1 MPLNS
6 VQQYVRGLLDNL
18 EIPGTTD
25 RLEAYIVPP
34 TVEDIDRPK
43 AYVQGAR
50 LRGQRQTMP
59 RMVVGQQSGYK
70 YLAWTV
76 DVYITYESV
85 PDSATI
91 DQEMA
96 VIIDAIMWETW
107 STTMPLFIQDN
118 VTGRK
123 SQILAIGEDFELEYP
138 PERTPATL
146 RMLYFAARL
155 GLNVYEAVQ
164 A

>member
-6 VQQYVRGLLDNL
+6 VQEYVKGLLDGL
-18 EIPGTTD
+18 PIPGGGAP
-25 RLEAYIVPP
+25 LEAYITPP

-50 LRGQRQTMP
+50 LRGQRQTAP
-59 RMVVGQQSGYK
+59 RGPGFKRLNWM
-70 YLAWTV
+70 V
-76 DVYITYESV
+76 DVYITYETV
-85 PDSATI
+85 PDSVTV
-91 DQEMA
+91 DQEMPL
-96 VIIDAIMWETW
+96 IIDAIMNKTW
-107 STTMPLFIQDN
+107 TTVMPLFIQDQ
-118 VTGRK
+118 VTGVR

-146 RMLYFAARL
+146 RMLYYVARL
-155 GLNVYEAVQ
+155 GLDVYEAVQ

>member
-6 VQQYVRGLLDNL
+6 VQEYVKNLLDGL
-18 EIPGTTD
+18 QIPGGGAP
-25 RLEAYIVPP
+25 LEAYITPP

-50 LRGQRQTMP
+50 LRGQRQTAP
-59 RMVVGQQSGYK
+59 RGPGFKRLNWM
-70 YLAWTV
+70 V
-76 DVYITYESV
+76 DVYITYETV
-85 PDSATI
+85 PDSVTV
-91 DQEMA
+91 DQEMPL
-96 VIIDAIMWETW
+96 IIDAIMNKTW
-107 STTMPLFIQDN
+107 TTVMPLFIQDQ
-118 VTGRK
+118 VTGVR

-146 RMLYFAARL
+146 RMLYYVARL
-155 GLNVYEAVQ
+155 GLDVYEAVQ